1 MSRLAIPVSHR
12 VLHATGDVLLWV
24 NVALLL
30 RDGAGNFVK
39 RDFGVDSAT
48 QITTFPAHDAKQLG
62 LFLPQ
67 RPAPVR
73 HEQTGLEVRSGML
86 AFRIDGMD
94 QTLYT
99 VPCFFLGD
107 PNTPPPPG
115 TPLGQLPRNLL
126 QPLHLLDV
134 LKFSTEKDPA
144 SIGAPHGELI
154 IEKR

>member
-12 VLHATGDVLLWV
+12 TLYATGDTLLWIDV
-24 NVALLL
+24 VLLL
-30 RDGAGNFVK
+30 RDGTGNFVN
-39 RDFGVDSAT
+39 RDFRVDSAT

-73 HEQTGLEVRSGML
+73 HQQTGLEVRSGML
-86 AFRIDGMD
+86 AFRIKGMD
-94 QTLYT
+94 QTVYA

-107 PNTPPPPG
+107 PNVPPPG
-115 TPLGQLPRNLL
+115 TPRGQLPQRLL

-154 IEKR
+154 IEKK

>member
-1 MSRLAIPVSHR
+1 MSRLAVPVSHQR
-12 VLHATGDVLLWV
+12 LYATGDVLLWV
-24 NVALLL
+24 EVILSL
-30 RDGAGNFVK
+30 RDGAGNFI
-39 RDFGVDSAT
+39 DHPFHVDSGS
-48 QITTFPAHDAKQLG
+48 QIATFPAHDAKRLG

-94 QTLYT
+94 QTLYA

-107 PNTPPPPG
+107 PDTPRPPG
-115 TPLGQLPRNLL
+115 TPRGQLPRNLL

-144 SIGAPHGELI
+144 SIGAPHGELV
-154 IEKR
+154 IEKK